1 MICYQVC
8 VLNTYHDYFDYL
20 ADDTTSSPLVGARV
34 WVPFRNQSKLG
45 VVIGIQSQQILTRPL
60 KKITSVVDEAPLIS
74 AEMLDLAFWIR
85 DYYQSPLSEVLALML
100 PKRHRL
106 AKALRALPESK
117 EPFSTK
123 GSASPLEL
131 NTEQQAALNT
141 LKQHLDGYRCFLLFG
156 VTGSGKTE
164 IYLQLIANVLAQ
176 GQQVLVLVPEIG
188 LTPQLIQRFSARFHH
203 KMVVIHSH
211 VADTKRQQAWTL
223 AQQNQAQLVIGTRSA
238 VFTPMPKLGLI
249 VIDEEHDLSLK
260 QMDGVRYS
268 ARDTALMRAHRANIP
283 IILGSATP
291 SLETLYNSQ
300 TGKYH
305 LLRLGQKAISNTPL
319 HYHIVDIRNQ
329 RLQHGL
335 SSTALSLINEQL
347 LLGNQALVFINR
359 RGYSPVLLCHEC
371 GWMADCHACDTHLTL
386 HREDNRLI
394 CHHCG
399 VTRVIHKGCPKCHGT
414 DLVPIGSGTQR
425 IDEYLRSY
433 FPTTSILRV
442 DRDSVSRKKAMHQ
455 CLSQIQSGEAQL
467 IVGTQM
473 LAKGHHFPRLTLVV
487 VLDTDNGFH
496 NQDFRALEHLGQLL
510 TQVSGRA
517 GREAH
522 PGQVVI
528 QTYVPQHPLLSI
540 LVQQGYES
548 FAKTLLTMRKQA
560 MLPPYAYLAML
571 RSQSKH
577 QQKLLEFMQ
586 RIKQRLKSSHLM
598 VLGPAPAP
606 LARKAGYHRM
616 QLLLKAQSRRELAS
630 ELAALRAFLNGSK
643 LISGIRWNIDV
654 DPVDL
659 S

>member
-8 VLNTYHDYFDYL
+8 VLNTYHHYFDYL
-20 ADDTTSSPLVGARV
+20 AEDGVTPLLGARV
-34 WVPFRNQSKLG
+34 WVPFRQQTKLG
-45 VVIGIQSQQILTRPL
+45 VVVGVTSERTLTRPL
-60 KKITSVVDEAPLIS
+60 KKITTIVDETPLIS

-106 AKALRALPESK
+106 AKEIRAEYEPEKAL
-117 EPFSTK
+117 STL
-123 GSASPLEL
+123 SSPLPL
-131 NTEQQAALNT
+131 NNEQQEALNT
-141 LKQHLDGYRCFLLFG
+141 LRQYLNTYRCFLLYG

-164 IYLQLIANVLAQ
+164 VYLQLIANVLAN

-188 LTPQLIQRFSARFHH
+188 LTPQLIQRFTARFHQ
-203 KMVVIHSH
+203 KIAVIHSH
-211 VADTKRQQAWTL
+211 VTDTKRQQAWTL
-223 AQQNQAQLVIGTRSA
+223 AQQNQVQLVIGTRSA

-268 ARDTALMRAHRANIP
+268 ARDTALIRAYRANIP
-283 IILGSATP
+283 IVLGSATP
-291 SLETLYNSQ
+291 SLETLHNSQ

-305 LLRLGQKAISNTPL
+305 LLRLNCKAISDVPL

-329 RLQHGL
+329 RLQQGL
-335 SSTALSLINEQL
+335 SSTALALMDEQL
-347 LLGNQALVFINR
+347 QLGNQVLVFINR
-359 RGYSPVLLCHEC
+359 RGYSPVLLCHGC

-386 HREDNRLI
+386 HREDNRLV

-399 VTRVIHKGCPKCHGT
+399 VTRLIHKGCPKCHST

-433 FPTTSILRV
+433 FPSTSVLRV
-442 DRDSVSRKKAMHQ
+442 DRDSVSRKKAMHE
-455 CLSQIQSGEAQL
+455 CLSQIQSGKAQL

-517 GREAH
+517 GREAQ

-528 QTYVPQHPLLSI
+528 QTYLPQHPLLSI

-548 FAKTLLTMRKQA
+548 FAKTLLTMRQQA
-560 MLPPYAYLAML
+560 MLPPYAYLAMF
-571 RSQSKH
+571 RAQSKH

-586 RIKQRLKSSHLM
+586 KIKQTLTSAPLM

-616 QLLLKAQSRRELAS
+616 QLLLKASSRRLLANELMT
-630 ELAALRAFLNGSK
+630 LRAFLNESK
-643 LISGIRWNIDV
+643 PISGIRWNIDV